1 MRTSPSRSG
10 KPEPQL
16 ALVASSYLC
25 SLLGIKGPTLLA
37 LPVTP
42 QPMRGLP
49 MLQCL
54 PVWPGGHGQELCPST
69 PGRSRRTPRP
79 GPGGA
84 AAPRETMSVKN
95 TAACLGCSLAPET
108 SSWGTRPLKPTRL
121 ALGQHV
127 SGDSVPLGDL
137 APASRVGGGGALTGK
152 GLSAQREVQG
162 VPRQKEKENHQLPV
176 PGLCQSET
184 VTILESS
191 HLCRVGAGATVRTAK
206 MTLQSSLHCAGH
218 NPTRSE
224 YSGTDVIRFILASHI
239 NSTGKGRE

>member
-54 PVWPGGHGQELCPST
+54 PVWPGGHRQELCPST

-137 APASRVGGGGALTGK
+137 APASRVGGGGGSDWERSLGPEGGARGPQAKREGK
-152 GLSAQREVQG
+152 SPA
-162 VPRQKEKENHQLPV
+162 
-176 PGLCQSET
+176 S
-184 VTILESS
+184 
-191 HLCRVGAGATVRTAK
+191 
-206 MTLQSSLHCAGH
+206 CAWVV
-218 NPTRSE
+218 S
-224 YSGTDVIRFILASHI
+224 
-239 NSTGKGRE
+239 K